1 MKVRKFTKTI
11 AVISLVLI
19 MASSGCHVGNVQKAR
34 YDKTVNL
41 DSPLEMGS
49 SVTAKTSYGDIT
61 ATGTDSTGCSVVADI
76 TVRAPSLEE
85 AAQIAEQIKI
95 ILSRSDN
102 TLTIEADKPNIK
114 KNRSISI
121 SYDITLPKQA
131 NLKCD
136 SSYGDIKIT
145 NITGNTN
152 IHTSYGDIDC
162 DTLTGPLTL
171 DTSYGDINCKTIT
184 TENIDAKSSYGD
196 LRIESTPDSPADIT
210 VRLRT
215 SYGDINL
222 TTPPN
227 FAGQVSMST
236 SYGSIKTDLPIT
248 IQGKINKKNI
258 KGTIGTGNGKL
269 DLNTSYGSIKL
280 K

>member
-41 DSPLEMGS
+41 DSALDMGS
-49 SVTAKTSYGDIT
+49 SVTAKTSYGSIT
-61 ATGTDSTGCSVVADI
+61 AIGTDSTGCTVVADI
-76 TVRAPSLEE
+76 TVRAPSEEE
-85 AAQIAEQIKI
+85 AAQIASEIKI

-102 TLTIEADKPNIK
+102 TLTIEADKPHVK

-136 SSYGDIKIT
+136 SSYGDINIT
-145 NITGNTN
+145 NITGN
-152 IHTSYGDIDC
+152 IKAHTSYGKINC

-171 DTSYGDINCKTIT
+171 DTSYGDINCKQINSA
-184 TENIDAKSSYGD
+184 NIEAVSSYGD
-196 LRIESTPDSPADIT
+196 VRVDAFPTSPPEIS
-210 VRLRT
+210 VKLRT
-215 SYGDINL
+215 SYGGINL
-222 TTPPN
+222 TTPPA

-236 SYGSIKTDLPIT
+236 SYGSIQTDLPIT

-258 KGTIGTGNGKL
+258 KGSIGTGKGKL